1 MRKQLKHFY
10 EFGPFRLE
18 PHERQLLCR
27 DKPVA
32 LTAKAFDMLLVLVEN
47 SGHLLDK
54 EELLKKVWPGSFV
67 EEANLSHHIHKLRE
81 VLGEG
86 KDGGKY
92 IETVPRRGYRFVAE
106 VIEIHDEPGEEILV
120 TGHSRTSLT
129 VEESVGEE
137 AADFEPTLKRF
148 PLDPITRAKSD
159 AGQSRP
165 VLPLVASRQKSS
177 ALILAGMV
185 FLILI
190 AGGYFFWTRHSV
202 TKATSTPGTI
212 RSLAVLPFRPL
223 SAESRDESL
232 ELGMADAL
240 ITKLSNVKQVVV
252 RPTSAILKY
261 ENAEQDLLSAGRE
274 QAVDAVIEGKVQ
286 RLGDEVKLTVQ
297 LIRVSDGT
305 SLWAGTFNDKFT
317 SIFAMQDSISAQVAA
332 SLVPQLTGEEQQRIA
347 KHYTDNI
354 AAYQLYQKGRL
365 YWYKFTPEGVEKS
378 IDYFNQAIALD
389 RNYALAYAGLSFA
402 YSVQGAI
409 GARAP
414 VEILSQTETAA
425 RTAIRL
431 DDSLAEAHV
440 ALGGKFL
447 FFQHDW
453 TKAELE
459 FERAIEL
466 NPNLSDAHQLLGY
479 YWEVMKQYDKAE
491 EEIRNAQLIAP
502 LMGLPNMDV
511 ANLAYYEHHYD
522 EAISL
527 YARAHALDP
536 DFLPVPFFLG
546 QAYERKG
553 MFDRAIEESRKALEK
568 SPDNPSVLSI
578 LGYAY
583 ARAGKQAEAI
593 AILNKL
599 KQMRKRHYVSPFMI
613 ALLAVSLDQKE
624 QAFDWLNKAVDERDP
639 QIIWLALDPELEPLH
654 PDQRFTQLLQRLG
667 VS

>member
-18 PHERQLLCR
+18 PHERQLWR
-27 DKPVA
+27 EDKPVA

-54 EELLKKVWPGSFV
+54 EELLKQVWPGSFV
-67 EEANLSHHIHKLRE
+67 EEANLSHHIYKLRE

-86 KDGGKY
+86 KDGDKY
-92 IETVPRRGYRFVAE
+92 IETVPRRGYRFIAK

-120 TGHSRTSLT
+120 AGHSRTSLT
-129 VEESVGEE
+129 VEETVQEE
-137 AADFEPTLKRF
+137 AVESEAILKHFPPDPTA
-148 PLDPITRAKSD
+148 RAQSE
-159 AGQSRP
+159 AVQSRP
-165 VLPLVASRQKSS
+165 VTPLVAFPQKSS
-177 ALILAGMV
+177 ALILAGMIFV
-185 FLILI
+185 VLLT
-190 AGGYFFWTRHSV
+190 AGYFFWTRHTD
-202 TKATSTPGTI
+202 TKAISTAGPI
-212 RSLAVLPFRPL
+212 HSLAVLPFRPL

-297 LIRVSDGT
+297 LVRVSDGT

-332 SLVPQLTGEEQQRIA
+332 SLVPQLTGEEQKRIA

-354 AAYQLYQKGRL
+354 EAYQLYQKGRL

-389 RNYALAYAGLSFA
+389 PNYALAYAGLSFA

-414 VEILSQTETAA
+414 IEILSQTETAA

-479 YWEVMKQYDKAE
+479 YWEVMKRFDKAE

-502 LMGLPNMDV
+502 LMGLSNMDV

-522 EAISL
+522 EAITL
-527 YARAHALDP
+527 YAQANALDP

-568 SPDNPSVLSI
+568 SPDNPSVLST

-583 ARAGKQAEAI
+583 ARAGRQAEAK

-599 KQMRKRHYVSPFMI
+599 EQMRNRHYVSPFMI
-613 ALLAVSLDQKE
+613 ALLSVGLDQKA
-624 QAFDWLNKAVDERDP
+624 QAFDWLNKAIDERDP
-639 QIIWLALDPELEPLH
+639 QVIWLGLDPEFEPLH
-654 PDQRFTQLLQRLG
+654 SDQRFTQVLQRLG